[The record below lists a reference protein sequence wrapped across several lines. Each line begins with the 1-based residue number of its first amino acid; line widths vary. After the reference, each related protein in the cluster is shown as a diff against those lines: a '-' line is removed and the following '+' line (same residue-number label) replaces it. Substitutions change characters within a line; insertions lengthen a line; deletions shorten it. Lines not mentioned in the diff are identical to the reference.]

1 MSMAIKGKRKSKPR
15 SAPRAPR
22 REPVALPTP
31 FLRRWWVQLTA
42 GFLVGVFAMVVLVWV
57 TNSLRADDAEAE
69 ADADAA
75 KRRAAAVAYQQAV
88 RGAFSRVGVVEAG
101 VAPTIFA
108 DMNEALAATAKGNP
122 PSDAEAI
129 FRQAADDATKAGKEL
144 AAFDVAG
151 AVGDQGFDAVAVS
164 SFTGSARTLARVLDG
179 YGRAA
184 EVAASAAAVGGE
196 QGRQLAQVAVDL
208 RDAAQ
213 ADLQE
218 GWTEY
223 LQALRAGGLPE
234 LPTTGGIVPELPGG
248 GG

>member
-1 MSMAIKGKRKSKPR
+1 MAIKGKRKSKQRP
-15 SAPRAPR
+15 APRAPR

-42 GFLVGVFAMVVLVWV
+42 GFLVGVFAMIVLVWV
-57 TNSLRADDAEAE
+57 TNSLRADDAEAD

-75 KRRAAAVAYQQAV
+75 QRRTAAVAYQQAV
-88 RGAFSRVGVVEAG
+88 RGAFGQVGVVEPG
-101 VAPTIFA
+101 IAPTVFA
-108 DMNEALAATAKGNP
+108 EMNAALAAAEKGNP

-129 FRQAADDATKAGKEL
+129 FREAAADAAKARKEL
-144 AAFDVAG
+144 ASFDVAG
-151 AVGDQGFDAVAVS
+151 TVGDKGFDPVAVT
-164 SFTGSARTLARVLDG
+164 SFTSSAETLVQALEG

-184 EVAASAAAVGGE
+184 DVAASAVAVGGE
-196 QGRQLAQVAVDL
+196 EGERLAALAVEL

-223 LQALRAGGLPE
+223 LQALRAGGVPE
-234 LPTTGGIVPELPGG
+234 LPTSGGIVPELPGG